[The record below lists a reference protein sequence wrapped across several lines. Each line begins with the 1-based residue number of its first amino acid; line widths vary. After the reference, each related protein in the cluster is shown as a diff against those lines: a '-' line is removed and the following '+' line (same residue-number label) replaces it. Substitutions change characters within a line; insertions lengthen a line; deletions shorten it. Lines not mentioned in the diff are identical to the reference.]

1 MLLQKDEA
9 VIRLFCFYQQG
20 GDAALTTATIGRAA
34 VTRSDSRFWK
44 SKVLTWLL
52 KPKLDFPWRL
62 FFFFVI
68 FYYLQSEDHIWSGC
82 CVYSC
87 RVYSCCH
94 LSLGYHSNQ
103 THILK
108 KKNNSKHETSPERRP
123 GVLHRCHRDKK
134 KKQCC
139 SSDGHD
145 HLSQLVLVYTNTPMS
160 WQDSWSNVQTDH
172 SKDAD
177 RQNELLLQT
186 HSNNQ

>member
-44 SKVLTWLL
+44 AKVLTWLL

-108 KKNNSKHETSPERRP
+108 KKTTVNMRRLLSV
-123 GVLHRCHRDKK
+123 GLVFSIVVTGIKK
-134 KKQCC
+134 KT
-139 SSDGHD
+139 
-145 HLSQLVLVYTNTPMS
+145 VLLFRRTWSPLTAGPRLHKH
-160 WQDSWSNVQTDH
+160 SNVLTGLLIQCSDRPQQRCRQTEWA
-172 SKDAD
+172 SPADA
-177 RQNELLLQT
+177 
-186 HSNNQ
+186 